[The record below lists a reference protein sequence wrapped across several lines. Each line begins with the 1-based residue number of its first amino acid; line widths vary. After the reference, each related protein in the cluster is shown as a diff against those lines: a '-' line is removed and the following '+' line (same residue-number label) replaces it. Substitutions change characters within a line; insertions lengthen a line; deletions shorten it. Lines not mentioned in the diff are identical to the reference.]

1 MMFIKVKS
9 GGSAMVNI
17 SVARTLPFI
26 WRLPVEQLTSGC
38 ALERTAALLQLVIR
52 SRLVSS
58 HTVQWLPCK
67 I

>member
-1 MMFIKVKS
+1 MMFIKVKP

-17 SVARTLPFI
+17 SVARTLPLI
-26 WRLPVEQLTSGC
+26 WRLLGEQLTSGC
-38 ALERTAALLQLVIR
+38 ALERTAALSQLVIR

-58 HTVQWLPCK
+58 HTLPCK

>member
-26 WRLPVEQLTSGC
+26 WRWLVEQLTPGC
-38 ALERTAALLQLVIR
+38 ALGRTAALLQLVIR